1 MIPEAPFFFSV
12 AALSVTL
19 AGFAGLVAAF
29 RRGSELMP
37 IDIYRLRQ
45 IAEFGLGNALIALST
60 IPLSTTTGDLTL
72 ALRICGAVGVL
83 FIVGGVALLLRR
95 QRRLGGGPGQPRL
108 NAAIVLIDLAA
119 IVAGV
124 ATFVVGSVGLF
135 EWQLLVLLARP
146 MLAFTFV
153 LASLRH
159 A

>member
-1 MIPEAPFFFSV
+1 MIPEAPFLFSV

-60 IPLSTTTGDLTL
+60 IPLSTTTADLTL
-72 ALRICGAVGVL
+72 TLRICGAIGIL
-83 FIVGGVALLLRR
+83 FIFSGVGLLLRR
-95 QRRLGGGPGQPRL
+95 QRLPGMRGQAGL
-108 NAAIVLIDLAA
+108 NPVIVVIDLAA
-119 IVAGV
+119 LAAGV
-124 ATFVVGSVGLF
+124 ATVVVGSVGLF
-135 EWQLLVLLARP
+135 EWELLFLLARP